1 MITYETGGIELI
13 DKMKEM
19 WEAQR
24 DYHGEVSTYFSDTFN
39 QLDFETR
46 KKSLVKSKK
55 HMKLILAKDKDY
67 IGYCISTLDAEKVGE
82 VFSLYVKPDYRG
94 QSIGED
100 LMKSS
105 LAWME
110 TQNAKKI
117 HLSVAEGNERVHKF
131 YKKLGFYP
139 YTTSFEMKS

>member
-100 LMKSS
+100 LMNSS
-105 LAWME
+105 LAWMK

-117 HLSVAEGNERVHKF
+117 HLSVAEGNERVYKF
-131 YKKLGFYP
+131 YKKFGFYP